1 MKDKNSISKILSLLC
16 KVFAG
21 ILIFFVMCVCAFL
34 CLIKVSLAIWEEGYR
49 IQEKKYY
56 SDKSNFESV
65 TAKCGKL
72 GVNSWFPGEY
82 YLNVEDMEYEIT
94 EDCRFISLSFDINK
108 ANSAIL
114 KEAGIE
120 EKLTEGK
127 TFTFISAP
135 EYFGDGYACPIV
147 GIEIDGEVLLDFDTG
162 YENLMNTYRMVP
174 SWSMLGII
182 LVLLIILVSGLYVY
196 YRYRKSKRNKDRIS
210 ELHM

>member
-21 ILIFFVMCVCAFL
+21 ILIFFVICVCAFL
-34 CLIKVSLAIWEEGYR
+34 CLIKVSLSIWEGVYR

-56 SDKSNFESV
+56 SDKSNFVSV
-65 TAKCGKL
+65 TAKCGEI

-94 EDCRFISLSFDINK
+94 EDCRFISRSFDINK
-108 ANSAIL
+108 ANATIL

-120 EKLTEGK
+120 EKLTKGK
-127 TFTFISAP
+127 IFTFISAP

-162 YENLMNTYRMVP
+162 YENLMDTYRLVP
-174 SWSMLGII
+174 SWSMIGII
-182 LVLLIILVSGLYVY
+182 FVLLIILVLLYVC
-196 YRYRKSKRNKDRIS
+196 YRHRKSKKSKAGIS